1 MTEPWASTHQ
11 VKASR
16 SRTPPSPFAANGGD
30 MSVPRAEF
38 PYWRATIVYVLAL
51 ALIAAAVIAGY
62 VLVAG
67 LNERTADDAALV
79 NTAGRQRVRAQR
91 IARLALAIRGT
102 DDPNQRVTYLRD
114 LQQTF
119 EQWRR
124 GHEDVV
130 RGRAARRVAPLRFQ
144 ASAERYA
151 SLDTEFLAVD
161 AATRRMLAY
170 ADVNGEALSDPPRL
184 GALGASCDAYV
195 TEMDGLVLAL
205 EQESEAQVH
214 DAGVTLKAIVVG
226 SVLLLAAEGLL
237 VFRPLIRGLRGS
249 YRDLHDAHRDLEH
262 ELELRLEA
270 ERERDELKGLLPI
283 CSGCKKI
290 RDDAGDWKPLEQY
303 IEARSEAR
311 FSHGLCQDCLRR
323 LYPEQADAVL
333 AKLSKPDG
341 NGA

>member
-1 MTEPWASTHQ
+1 
-11 VKASR
+11 
-16 SRTPPSPFAANGGD
+16 

-62 VLVAG
+62 FIVAG
-67 LNERTADDAALV
+67 LNERTAEDAALV
-79 NTAGRQRVRAQR
+79 NAAGRQRVRAQR
-91 IARLALAIRGT
+91 IARLALAIRAT
-102 DDPNQRVTYLRD
+102 HDPNQRAARLRE
-114 LQQTF
+114 LQATF
-119 EQWRR
+119 ERWRQ
-124 GHEDVV
+124 GHDDVV

-144 ASAERYA
+144 SSAERYA
-151 SLDTEFLAVD
+151 SLDAEFLAVD
-161 AATRRMLAY
+161 TATKRMLAY
-170 ADVNGEALSDPPRL
+170 ADVEGKGRSEPPRL
-184 GALGASCDAYV
+184 GALGTSCDAYA

-205 EQESEAQVH
+205 EQESEAQVQE
-214 DAGVTLKAIVVG
+214 AGVTLKAIVVG

-249 YRDLHDAHRDLEH
+249 YRDLHDAHRDLER

-270 ERERDELKGLLPI
+270 ERERDALKGLLPI
-283 CSGCKKI
+283 CAGCKKI
-290 RDDAGDWKPLEQY
+290 RDDAGDWRPLEQF

-333 AKLSKPDG
+333 AKMSEPER